1 LVTTCQRRII
11 NGSIF
16 TENKNIIMELITFDS
31 KTYKE
36 LVSKIERIT
45 AYIDKC
51 ETPLKVK
58 ETTIW
63 LDSHEIVGLLKI
75 SKRTLQ
81 RLRENDQIS
90 YAMPQGKCLY
100 QLSEVEKLIKERILP
115 SNPKTREA
123 FREKYML
130 QSSKPF

>member
-1 LVTTCQRRII
+1 
-11 NGSIF
+11 
-16 TENKNIIMELITFDS
+16 MELITFDS

-36 LVSKIERIT
+36 LVSKIERIA

-51 ETPLKVK
+51 ETPLKVN

-81 RLRENDQIS
+81 RLRENNQIS
-90 YAMPQGKCLY
+90 YAMLQGKCLY
-100 QLSEVEKLIKERILP
+100 QLSEVEKLIKERIIP
-115 SNPKTREA
+115 SNPKTHEA